1 MTDINTKFITNESG
15 QTLQER
21 FILRIKNTQF
31 FDVLS
36 GYFYSS
42 GFKAIYPSLENTEK
56 IRILVGISTDY
67 KTFAAVQSAQDLA
80 SSEVGKIYASS
91 VKKELEEAEDSI
103 YTEESVYKFKEWLQ
117 SGRIEI
123 KAYPDEKIHSKVYI
137 MTADENTRSFT
148 KGSVITGS
156 SNFTES
162 GLRNNIEFNVELKDE
177 ADYDYA
183 LERFEKLWEKGV
195 DVSEQ
200 YVETINQE
208 TWLNDKVTPYEL
220 YLKFLYEYFREEIN
234 QDEDLSHQYRPEGF
248 KKLQYQEHAVLNAKR
263 IVKEYGGVFISDVVG
278 LGKTFM
284 GTMLCQEL
292 GGSTLII
299 APPHLI
305 DEKNPGSW
313 YNAFKDFGLRA
324 KDFDCKSKGIIDQ
337 IAEKDQFLGYDN
349 IVIDEAHNY
358 RNEDTSTYAHLSK
371 ICKNKKVILVTA
383 TPYNNSTKDLLSQIK
398 LFQPVRNSNIPNL
411 RNIENFF
418 NGLKSRLKGLSRIDQ
433 PVEYIQQVKSNART
447 IRERLLKYIMVRRT
461 RQEIQEFYG
470 KDLAEQG
477 LKFPTIADPQAI
489 YYQFD
494 TRENNVFDETLQ
506 ILAQGFDYS
515 RYRPLDY
522 LKDTSKLKN
531 IDKVRQ
537 GNITNFMKILVVKR
551 LESSYVAF
559 KKTIDRFITSYDGFI
574 NQYESGTIMI
584 SKKYFHKIIELL
596 EKGDLE
602 SIDNIVDQGDAEQ
615 YSSDD
620 FKKSFYDSLLAD
632 KELLLDIRDSWKT
645 ITTDSKLTEFK
656 RLLSTDEHLINN
668 KKIIFTE
675 SSETCDYLREKLDI
689 LCKGRIFSFKGG
701 MSNADREK
709 VIDNFDNN
717 SKNQKDDFDI
727 LITTD
732 VLAEGVSLHR
742 CNVVINYD
750 LPWNPTK
757 IMQRVGRINRVD
769 TPHDILYTYNIFPTK
784 KSDDEIGLKQNAQAK
799 INAFITLLGVD
810 AKLLTDEEEV
820 ESHSLFDK
828 LNAKETIVGDE
839 DTGESPLGYLQ
850 EIRTVRDENEEL
862 FVRIKTLPK
871 KSRTARVSAH
881 KGLLTYLRRGRLN
894 KFYFTSQEKES
905 VEKDFIEAALM
916 LKAKPEDPKGTFNKS
931 YYDLLG
937 LNKASLATS
946 LSEEDE
952 EINKPT
958 GGASN
963 INKLKKLLSSTQIS
977 NFKKYTE
984 DQENYLRRVIKEI
997 DNGGIAKRKAKEA
1010 LDKISHPELIQDPIK
1025 LINRLK
1031 NIITESNLTKEKAQ
1045 TDDTQLKKE
1054 VILSEFYN

>member
-1 MTDINTKFITNESG
+1 MTDQTFITNENG
-15 QTLQER
+15 QTLQGR
-21 FILRIKNTQF
+21 FASLIKDTKF

-67 KTFAAVQSAQDLA
+67 KTYTAVKSAKELS
-80 SSEVGKIYASS
+80 SSEVGKVYSSS
-91 VKKELEEAEDSI
+91 VKKELEDADDSI
-103 YTEESVYKFKEWLQ
+103 DTEESVLKFKEWLQ

-137 MTADENTRSFT
+137 MTFDPKDRD
-148 KGSVITGS
+148 KGRVITGS

-162 GLRNNIEFNVELKDE
+162 GLSGNIEFNVELKNRS
-177 ADYDYA
+177 DYDYA
-183 LERFEKLWEKGV
+183 LERFEELWDKGV

-200 YVETINQE
+200 YVQTINQE

-234 QDEDLSHQYRPEGF
+234 QDEDLSHQDRPKGF
-248 KKLQYQEHAVLNAKR
+248 KNLQYQEHAVLNAKR
-263 IVKEYGGVFISDVVG
+263 IVSEYNGVFISDVVG

-292 GGSTLII
+292 GGPTLII
-299 APPHLI
+299 APPNLI

-313 YNAFKDFGLRA
+313 YNAFSEFSFKA
-324 KDFDCKSKGIIDQ
+324 KDFKCMSKGIIDQ
-337 IAEKDQFLGYDN
+337 IAEKELFHGYEN
-349 IVIDEAHNY
+349 IIIDEAHNY
-358 RNEDTSTYAHLSK
+358 RNEDTSTYTHLSK

-383 TPYNNSTKDLLSQIK
+383 TPYNNNAKDLLSQIK
-398 LFQPVRNSNIPNL
+398 LFQPIRNSDIPNL

-418 NGLKSRLKGLSRIDQ
+418 NSLESRLKGLNRIDQ
-433 PVEYIQQVKSNART
+433 PEEYIQQVKSNART

-477 LKFPTIADPQAI
+477 LKFPIIADPKAI

-506 ILAQGFDYS
+506 VLAQDFDFS

-522 LKDTSKLKN
+522 LKDTSKLKT

-537 GNITNFMKILVVKR
+537 SNLTKFMKILVVKR
-551 LESSYVAF
+551 LESSYFAF
-559 KKTIDRFITSYDGFI
+559 KKTIDRFIISYDEFI
-574 NQYESGTIMI
+574 KQYESGTIII
-584 SKKYFHKIIELL
+584 SKKYFNKIIELL
-596 EKGDLE
+596 EIDDLE
-602 SIDNIVDQGDAEQ
+602 GINEIVTQGDAEQ
-615 YSSDD
+615 YRADD
-620 FKKSFYDSLLAD
+620 FKESFYESLLAD
-632 KELLLDIRDSWKT
+632 KERLLHIRDSWKI

-656 RLLSTDEHLINN
+656 RLLTTDEHLIKN

-675 SSETCDYLREKLDI
+675 SSETCDYLREQLDA
-689 LCKGRIFSFKGG
+689 LCKGRVLSFKGG
-701 MSNADREK
+701 MSKDDREK

-717 SKNQKDDFDI
+717 AKNQKDDFDI

-769 TPHDILYTYNIFPTK
+769 TPHDTLFTYNIFPTE
-784 KSDDEIGLKQNAQAK
+784 KSNDEIGLKQNAQAK
-799 INAFITLLGVD
+799 INAFISLLGVD
-810 AKLLTDEEEV
+810 AKLLTDDEEV
-820 ESHSLFDK
+820 EAHSLFDK
-828 LNAKETIVGDE
+828 LNAKETIMGDE
-839 DTGESPLGYLQ
+839 DTDESPLGYLQ
-850 EIRTVRDENEEL
+850 EIRTVRDENEDL

-871 KSRTARVSAH
+871 KSRAARVSPD

-894 KFYFTSQEKES
+894 KFYFTSQEKVSE
-905 VEKDFIEAALM
+905 EKDFIEAAAM
-916 LKAKPEDPKGTFNKS
+916 LKAKPEESKGTFSKS
-931 YYDLLG
+931 YYDLLS
-937 LNKASLATS
+937 LNKASLVTS
-946 LSEEDE
+946 LVEEDE

-963 INKLKKLLSSTQIS
+963 INKLRKLLSSTQIS

-984 DQENYLRRVIKEI
+984 DQEKYLKRVIKEI
-997 DNGGIAKRKAKEA
+997 DNGGIAKGKAKEA
-1010 LDKISHPELIQDPIK
+1010 LEKLNHLELIQDPIK

-1031 NIITESNLTKEKAQ
+1031 NIITEADLTKEKVK

>member
-1 MTDINTKFITNESG
+1 MTDKTFITNENG
-15 QTLQER
+15 QTLQAR
-21 FILRIKNTQF
+21 FASLIKDTRF

-42 GFKAIYPSLENTEK
+42 GFKAIYPSLENTKK

-67 KTFAAVQSAQDLA
+67 KTYAAVKSAKELS
-80 SSEVGKIYASS
+80 SSEVGKVYSSS

-103 YTEESVYKFKEWLQ
+103 DTEESVYKFKEWLQ

-137 MTADENTRSFT
+137 MTFDQDDRD
-148 KGSVITGS
+148 KGRVITGS

-162 GLRNNIEFNVELKDE
+162 GLRENIEFNVELKNPS
-177 ADYDYA
+177 DYDYA
-183 LERFEKLWEKGV
+183 LERFEELWGKGV

-200 YVETINQE
+200 YVQTINQE

-248 KKLQYQEHAVLNAKR
+248 KDLQYQEHAVLNAKR
-263 IVKEYGGVFISDVVG
+263 IVNEYNGVFISDVVG

-299 APPHLI
+299 APPNLI

-313 YNAFKDFGLRA
+313 YNAFKDFGFRA

-337 IAEKDQFLGYDN
+337 IAEKELFHGYEN
-349 IVIDEAHNY
+349 IIIDEAHNY
-358 RNEDTSTYAHLSK
+358 RNEDTSTYTHLSK

-383 TPYNNSTKDLLSQIK
+383 TPYNNSAKDLLSQIK
-398 LFQPVRNSNIPNL
+398 LFQPVRNSDIPNL

-418 NGLKSRLKGLSRIDQ
+418 NGLEYKLKGLNRIDQ

-477 LKFPTIADPQAI
+477 LKFPTIADPKAI

-506 ILAQGFDYS
+506 VLAQDFDFS

-522 LKDTSKLKN
+522 LKDTSKLKT

-537 GNITNFMKILVVKR
+537 SNLTKFMKILVVKR
-551 LESSYVAF
+551 LESSYFAF
-559 KKTIDRFITSYDGFI
+559 KKTIDRFIISYDEFI
-574 NQYESGTIMI
+574 KQYESGTIII
-584 SKKYFHKIIELL
+584 SKKYFNKIIELL
-596 EKGDLE
+596 EIDDLE
-602 SIDNIVDQGDAEQ
+602 GINEIVEQGDAEQ
-615 YSSDD
+615 YRADD
-620 FKKSFYDSLLAD
+620 FKESFYDSLLAD
-632 KELLLDIRDSWKT
+632 KERLLHIRDSWKI

-656 RLLSTDEHLINN
+656 RLLTTDEHLIKN

-675 SSETCDYLREKLDI
+675 SSETCDYLREQLDTV
-689 LCKGRIFSFKGG
+689 CKGRVFSFKGG
-701 MSNADREK
+701 MSKYDREK

-717 SKNQKDDFDI
+717 AKNQKDDFDI

-769 TPHDILYTYNIFPTK
+769 TPHDTLYTYNIFPTE

-799 INAFITLLGVD
+799 INAFISLLGVD
-810 AKLLTDEEEV
+810 AKLLTDDEEV
-820 ESHSLFDK
+820 EAHSLFDK

-839 DTGESPLGYLQ
+839 DTDESPLGYLQ
-850 EIRTVRDENEEL
+850 EIRTVRDENEDL

-871 KSRTARVSAH
+871 KSRAARVSQD

-905 VEKDFIEAALM
+905 EEKDFIEAAAM
-916 LKAKPEDPKGTFNKS
+916 LKAKPEEPKGTFSKS
-931 YYDLLG
+931 YYDLLS

-946 LSEEDE
+946 LAEEDE

-963 INKLKKLLSSTQIS
+963 INKLRKLLSSTQIS

-997 DNGGIAKRKAKEA
+997 DNGGIAKGKAKEA
-1010 LDKISHPELIQDPIK
+1010 LEKLNHLELIQDPIK

-1031 NIITESNLTKEKAQ
+1031 NIITDSDLTKEKAQ

>member
-1 MTDINTKFITNESG
+1 M
-15 QTLQER
+15 
-21 FILRIKNTQF
+21 
-31 FDVLS
+31 
-36 GYFYSS
+36 
-42 GFKAIYPSLENTEK
+42 
-56 IRILVGISTDY
+56 
-67 KTFAAVQSAQDLA
+67 
-80 SSEVGKIYASS
+80 
-91 VKKELEEAEDSI
+91 
-103 YTEESVYKFKEWLQ
+103 
-117 SGRIEI
+117 
-123 KAYPDEKIHSKVYI
+123 
-137 MTADENTRSFT
+137 
-148 KGSVITGS
+148 
-156 SNFTES
+156 
-162 GLRNNIEFNVELKDE
+162 
-177 ADYDYA
+177 
-183 LERFEKLWEKGV
+183 
-195 DVSEQ
+195 
-200 YVETINQE
+200 
-208 TWLNDKVTPYEL
+208 
-220 YLKFLYEYFREEIN
+220 
-234 QDEDLSHQYRPEGF
+234 
-248 KKLQYQEHAVLNAKR
+248 
-263 IVKEYGGVFISDVVG
+263 
-278 LGKTFM
+278 
-284 GTMLCQEL
+284 
-292 GGSTLII
+292 
-299 APPHLI
+299 
-305 DEKNPGSW
+305 
-313 YNAFKDFGLRA
+313 
-324 KDFDCKSKGIIDQ
+324 SKGIIDQ
-337 IAEKDQFLGYDN
+337 IAEKELFHGYKN
-349 IVIDEAHNY
+349 VIIDEAHNY
-358 RNEDTSTYAHLSK
+358 RNEDTSTYTHLSK

-383 TPYNNSTKDLLSQIK
+383 TPYNNSAKDLLSQIK
-398 LFQPVRNSNIPNL
+398 LFQRVRNSEIPNL
-411 RNIENFF
+411 PNIENFF
-418 NGLKSRLKGLSRIDQ
+418 NGLEGRLKGLNRIDQ

-477 LKFPTIADPQAI
+477 LKFPTIADPKAI

-506 ILAQGFDYS
+506 ILAQDFDFS

-522 LKDTSKLKN
+522 LKDSSKLKA

-537 GNITNFMKILVVKR
+537 SNLTKFMKILVVKR
-551 LESSYVAF
+551 LESSYFAF
-559 KKTIDRFITSYDGFI
+559 KKTIDRFITSYDEFI
-574 NQYESGTIMI
+574 AQYESGTIII

-596 EKGDLE
+596 EKDDLE
-602 SIDNIVDQGDAEQ
+602 SINKIVEEGDAEQ

-620 FKKSFYDSLLAD
+620 FKESFYESLLAD
-632 KELLLDIRDSWKT
+632 KERLMHIRDSWKI

-656 RLLSTDEHLINN
+656 RLLTTDEHLIKN

-675 SSETCDYLREKLDI
+675 SSETCDYLREQLDT
-689 LCKGRIFSFKGG
+689 LCKGRVFSFKGG

-717 SKNQKDDFDI
+717 AENQKDDFDI

-784 KSDDEIGLKQNAQAK
+784 KSDDEIGLKQNAEAK
-799 INAFITLLGVD
+799 IKAFISLLGVD
-810 AKLLTDEEEV
+810 AKLLTDDEEV
-820 ESHSLFDK
+820 EAHSLFDK
-828 LNAKETIVGDE
+828 LNAKETIVGEE
-839 DTGESPLGYLQ
+839 DTDESPLGYLQ
-850 EIRTVRDENEEL
+850 EIRTVRDEDEEL

-871 KSRTARVSAH
+871 KSRASRVSGH

-905 VEKDFIEAALM
+905 EEKDFIEAAMM

-931 YYDLLG
+931 YYDLLT

-946 LSEEDE
+946 LAEEDE
-952 EINKPT
+952 EINKAT

-977 NFKKYTE
+977 HFKKYTE

-997 DNGGIAKRKAKEA
+997 DNGGIAKGKAKEA
-1010 LDKISHPELIQDPIK
+1010 LEKLNHLELIQDPIK

-1031 NIITESNLTKEKAQ
+1031 NIITDSDLTKEKVQA
-1045 TDDTQLKKE
+1045 DDMQLKKE